1 MRLLIELLA
10 AASSDSSGGGFSV
23 QATLSLVAGSTV
35 LGGII
40 GAYVQSSRQREEKF
54 RERMIEASVG
64 FLSVIG
70 DAQRAIRQ
78 ARQAARAKDD
88 PDPATEEAIAK
99 ARESVADA
107 WARLPVLFV
116 VFPGREPG
124 DAADKLIQQI
134 EQLVALLDE
143 PHSEDEYQ
151 RVASEVGNAHQGYT
165 EVVNRAIRARAF
177 GRGVRRFS
185 E

>member
-70 DAQRAIRQ
+70 DAQRAATREAIRR
-78 ARQAARAKDD
+78 AAIARA
-88 PDPATEEAIAK
+88 ATAELVAASRELRAQTAEIKRRIALRR
-99 ARESVADA
+99 AAAVMPADA
-107 WARLPVLFV
+107 QVGFKLDSA
-116 VFPGREPG
+116 G
-124 DAADKLIQQI
+124 D
-134 EQLVALLDE
+134 
-143 PHSEDEYQ
+143 
-151 RVASEVGNAHQGYT
+151 
-165 EVVNRAIRARAF
+165 
-177 GRGVRRFS
+177 
-185 E
+185 